1 MAPGPARWCHEQLVR
16 HFYAELV
23 HVVDGILIL
32 LMLVFAI
39 SGYRQGFVIGA
50 LSFGGFFSGA
60 LIGLQ
65 VGPLIANQFADGA
78 MRVVV
83 SLVTIF
89 ALAVLGQTLAG
100 WFGTRLRRSITSRP
114 LQRVDDAG
122 GAVVS
127 LIAVLLVAWLVA
139 VPLGSSSLPWL
150 NREVRNSAVLDGI
163 NNLMPQQASALSSAL
178 RTTLDTNGFPDVF
191 GGLAPT
197 RAREVAAPDP
207 ALADSQVVRNA
218 QRSVIKILGT
228 APSCSRRIEG
238 SGFVYAEERVMTNA
252 HVVAGTREVS
262 VETGRGRL
270 EGRVTVYDPRRDLAV
285 IYVPGLRAPVMS
297 FTQRPAATGASAMV
311 LGFPLDGPYDAQSA
325 RIRDVSNITG
335 PDIYE
340 SGDDVTREIYTIRAL
355 VRSGNSGGP
364 LVAPNGRVLGVI
376 FAAAADDRNT
386 GFAVTAREASSV
398 ARQGEERTRSVR
410 TGDCA

>member
-1 MAPGPARWCHEQLVR
+1 VWGRRLVR

-65 VGPLIANQFADGA
+65 VGPLIANQFSDGA
-78 MRVVV
+78 VRVVV

-122 GAVVS
+122 GAIVS
-127 LIAVLLVAWLVA
+127 LIAVLMVAWLVA

-150 NREVRNSAVLDGI
+150 NRAGRSSAVLGGI
-163 NNLMPQQASALSSAL
+163 NQLMPQQAKALTAAL

-197 RAREVAAPDP
+197 RARDVAEPDP
-207 ALADSQVVRNA
+207 ALAKSQVVVNA
-218 QRSVIKILGT
+218 KKSVIKILGT

-238 SGFVYAEERVMTNA
+238 SGFVYADERVMTNA
-252 HVVAGTREVS
+252 HVVAGTREVQ
-262 VETGRGRL
+262 VEVGGDQLDGT
-270 EGRVTVYDPRRDLAV
+270 VVVYDPRRDLAV
-285 IYVPGLRAPVMS
+285 IYVPGLGAPAMS
-297 FTQRPAATGASAMV
+297 FSQKPAATGANAIV
-311 LGFPLDGPYDAQSA
+311 LGFPLDGPFNAQSA
-325 RIRDVSNITG
+325 RIREVSNITG
-335 PDIYE
+335 PDI
-340 SGDDVTREIYTIRAL
+340 
-355 VRSGNSGGP
+355 
-364 LVAPNGRVLGVI
+364 
-376 FAAAADDRNT
+376 
-386 GFAVTAREASSV
+386 
-398 ARQGEERTRSVR
+398 
-410 TGDCA
+410 

>member
-1 MAPGPARWCHEQLVR
+1 MLVR

-78 MRVVV
+78 IRVIV
-83 SLVTIF
+83 SLVSIF

-100 WFGTRLRRSITSRP
+100 WFGTRLRHAIVSKP
-114 LQRVDDAG
+114 LQRLDDAG

-127 LIAVLLVAWLVA
+127 LVAVLLVAWLVA

-150 NREVRNSAVLDGI
+150 NREVRSSALLGGI
-163 NNLMPQQASALSSAL
+163 NQLMPQQAQALSSAL

-207 ALADSQVVRNA
+207 ALANSPVVRNSK
-218 QRSVIKILGT
+218 RSVLKVLGT

-238 SGFVYAEERVMTNA
+238 SGFVYAAERVMTNA
-252 HVVAGTREVS
+252 HVVAGTRDVQ
-262 VETGRGRL
+262 VETPDGRL
-270 EGRVTVYDPRRDLAV
+270 DGTVVVYDPRRDLAV
-285 IYVPGLRAPVMS
+285 VYVPGLRAPVMR
-297 FTQRPAATGASAMV
+297 FVDRPAATGANAIV
-311 LGFPLDGPYDAQSA
+311 LGFPLDGPYNAQEA
-325 RIRDVSNITG
+325 RVREVSRITG
-335 PDIYE
+335 PDIYD
-340 SGDDVTREIYTIRAL
+340 SGQDVTREIYTIRAL

-376 FAAAADDRNT
+376 FAAAADDRNV
-386 GFAVTAREASSV
+386 GFAVTANEA
-398 ARQGEERTRSVR
+398 ATAAQQGVERTRGVR
-410 TGDCA
+410 TGSCA